1 MTIYAYV
8 NGPLG
13 LLHLHDP
20 QPQIIFNIPTSFSKL
35 RLPKLSDHLSKGTL
49 SLTHLKKKSLY
60 LCIWLSQNWTRTS
73 RQEQRIRHG
82 YHMWRTK
89 KQWHW
94 DRYRNAHRFILT
106 RVDECM
112 KNIWDAINQMEKN
125 NLPISCCLP
134 SGRPH
139 TYPAGYV

>member
-49 SLTHLKKKSLY
+49 SLTHLKKKV
-60 LCIWLSQNWTRTS
+60 CIYAFGCHKTELGQAGKNSAYAMD
-73 RQEQRIRHG
+73 I
-82 YHMWRTK
+82 
-89 KQWHW
+89 
-94 DRYRNAHRFILT
+94 IC
-106 RVDECM
+106 DEL
-112 KNIWDAINQMEKN
+112 KSNDIEIDIET
-125 NLPISCCLP
+125 PIVS
-134 SGRPH
+134 
-139 TYPAGYV
+139 Y